1 MLRVLLLC
9 KNSNFFYYR
18 KLAIRLIFFLI
29 KKPRIGINFI
39 IKRFYFAT
47 NLGFYEIFCIFIWK
61 ILRLY
66 IPLYA
71 LCGNSK
77 KCTAK
82 SISFHKQQN
91 NVEDAKQQVYGLKN
105 KIIH

>member
-1 MLRVLLLC
+1 MYTQNQFTYMLRVLLLC
-9 KNSNFFYYR
+9 KNSNFFLLQKVSHKAY
-18 KLAIRLIFFLI
+18 FFLI

-71 LCGNSK
+71 
-77 KCTAK
+77 
-82 SISFHKQQN
+82 
-91 NVEDAKQQVYGLKN
+91 
-105 KIIH
+105 